1 MKEEKAR
8 FSERLRAAMR
18 QANLDVSATV
28 LEKKFNA
35 RFGGASVSSQAAS
48 QWLNGKAIPRLDKLR
63 VLADVLGV
71 ELAYLRDGDKAVRG
85 VRDNKA
91 HWPEAIS
98 NQDRAAF
105 EAFLALPTAQRKLVR
120 ELILALGEAG
130 KPKPR

>member
-1 MKEEKAR
+1 MKEEKTR

-35 RFGGASVSSQAAS
+35 RFGGTSVSSQAAS

-63 VLADVLGV
+63 VLAEVLDV
-71 ELAYLRDGDKAVRG
+71 ELAYLRDGDKGVRG

-91 HWPEAIS
+91 NWPEAVG
-98 NQDRAAF
+98 NQDRSAF

-120 ELILALGEAG
+120 ELILALGEAA
-130 KPKPR
+130 KSKNR